1 MRRLTPLLL
10 LLSWGGC
17 GGDDD
22 GTAAGTDA
30 GRAGDGGPAIVCD
43 PTTQPAPGDDC
54 IPNRCGNEIGVG
66 MTCTEGGGECNDNG
80 FTNAWLCTHDHDPTA
95 SLNVCTKPCVVDED
109 CGTGAVCTG
118 DPADPD
124 SGRGCVPA
132 ACAD

>member
-1 MRRLTPLLL
+1 MRRLTLLL
-10 LLSWGGC
+10 LLFSGGC

-30 GRAGDGGPAIVCD
+30 GGSGGDAGSAIECD
-43 PTTQPAPGDDC
+43 PTAQPAAMSDC
-54 IPNRCGNEIGVG
+54 IPDPCGNEIGVG

-95 SLNVCTKPCVVDED
+95 SLNICTKPCVVDED

-118 DPADPD
+118 DPDDPD

-132 ACAD
+132 PCAD